1 MSLVENLKKDYDGFR
16 LNIPR
21 WEILDQGVTALW
33 GASGAGKTSVFRILF
48 GLEDCRGFT
57 WKWGNENL
65 AAVPTPK
72 KNLGVVFQSLELF
85 PHMTARENIF
95 FGAKARKID
104 EKKANERFREMER
117 VLSLTSFLNRKTE
130 LLSGGEKQRVA
141 LARALMTFPRMLF
154 LDEPF
159 SALDESLK
167 AEARTLLKK
176 LLKETNTP
184 ALLITHD
191 ERDLKELADK
201 VTHIKDGEIVAGN

>member
-1 MSLVENLKKDYDGFR
+1 MSLVENLKKDYDGFH
-16 LNIPR
+16 LHIAR

-33 GASGAGKTSVFRILF
+33 GASGAGKTSVFRILL
-48 GLEDCRGFT
+48 GLEDCSGFS
-57 WKWGNENL
+57 WKWGSEDL
-65 AAVPTPK
+65 ALVPTPK

-85 PHMTARENIF
+85 PHMTARENIY
-95 FGAKARKID
+95 FGARARRID
-104 EKKANERFREMER
+104 EKKADARFQEMEK
-117 VLSLTSFLNRKTE
+117 VLSLTPFLDRKTE
-130 LLSGGEKQRVA
+130 FLSGGEKQRVA

-167 AEARTLLKK
+167 AEARALLKK

-201 VTHIKDGEIVAGN
+201 ITQIKDGQILSGS